1 VKLKKIACNC
11 YELQLSGMHILFSD
25 GLACAA
31 WVQCHGIWITEDNL
45 PVSLTYRKDRHIKLW
60 WATLNRAELLDED
73 EWESRRICPQ
83 SDLNELLEG

>member
-1 VKLKKIACNC
+1 MKLKKIACNC

-31 WVQCHGIWITEDNL
+31 WVQCHGIWITEDDS
-45 PVSLTYRKDRHIKLW
+45 PRKDRHIKLW
-60 WATLNRAELLDED
+60 RVTLNRTELLDED